1 MTSTTETTPYDPAE
15 HSVAEVN
22 DHLATLDRTT
32 EDGLAE
38 FHRILQ
44 AESDRGDKARS
55 TITGKAW
62 PDPEPADG
70 GRGEDDTAGEG
81 DDGASTPPDP
91 YDNPTSTTLDSDVTR
106 PSTTAPGD
114 GPADTTDPN
123 ERATSITPRPGPEA
137 LAAGTVNAVQP
148 LPKAATKRSAAK
160 AKERT
165 ERYTGRRPDGTEV
178 TVERNIDTGETK
190 LV

>member
-1 MTSTTETTPYDPAE
+1 MTSTTETTSYDPAE

-38 FHRILQ
+38 FQRILQ
-44 AESDRGDKARS
+44 AEADRGEKART
-55 TITGKAW
+55 TITGKVW
-62 PDPEPADG
+62 PDPDP
-70 GRGEDDTAGEG
+70 
-81 DDGASTPPDP
+81 DDGASEGEGTPPDP
-91 YDNPTSTTLDSDVTR
+91 YENPSTTTLDDDVTR

-114 GPADTTDPN
+114 GPADTTDPT
-123 ERATSITPRPGPEA
+123 ERATSVTPRPGPEA
-137 LAAGTVNAVQP
+137 LQAGTVNAVQP
-148 LPKAATKRSAAK
+148 LPKAAAPKRSAK

-165 ERYTGRRPDGTEV
+165 ERYTGVRPDGTEV